1 MKEKDRGKK
10 HGKRM
15 RGSGIAETSGK
26 KKAGSGKKEA
36 GSGKKE
42 AGSGKNG

>member
-1 MKEKDRGKK
+1 MKEKDRGKE

-26 KKAGSGKKEA
+26 K
-36 GSGKKE
+36 